1 MGHSSKSL
9 PGVPQLRMRL
19 LTKILSAASLL
30 TGAATGQMA
39 WPAPNADGSVPHSQ
53 AAVNDPRSHG
63 VIGDQLLSLAETIL
77 LTNGDI
83 DENALSAEEVAQ
95 LSGFGGDIAWAEIN
109 ASVVPVVTLE
119 RPLPTIRD
127 TPHGFTITGA
137 GGTPTIDLR
146 DSRGLIVE
154 SDFFDSTNV
163 RYLGGAYGI
172 QLSQRDTLFG
182 SLFDRV
188 VFEGQE
194 IAGIQ
199 VVNTSPGH
207 GTRVQVVQCR
217 FVDVPT
223 GIAFYDVGAGRVG
236 RLEVFGDT
244 RFTGCGTGI
253 DVLTGSAGSLTLL
266 FSDLT
271 IVGGTTG
278 IRVAT
283 PGPSAR
289 PVTVTGRYLDLDAAS
304 NAFWLEADPSA
315 RALMLVQASA
325 FRSSASAFRAGPLG
339 AHVDLT
345 FQDSRTAGDVLL
357 ATGATGRIQATN
369 AYSARGTW
377 TLGSSGAAGSV
388 SVADSLLRDTD
399 VVTSGPQSITL
410 ANSCVEGGSVTGTAA
425 APLQIDDSFR
435 GANTALGQHVTENR
449 PLAAAQ
455 LGSFDAIPTLPA
467 LGTVLSLRA
476 DLPSGIDGFVLFA
489 RPNDSGAPPFS
500 QPRIYCDL
508 GTAVVLPTPLS
519 GQAQLPIPIPAI
531 PQLVGVELFFH
542 LLAAPRPGTTA
553 PPLAL
558 PPGRRV
564 RIR

>member
-1 MGHSSKSL
+1 MRSLALILTSSAL
-9 PGVPQLRMRL
+9 FAGPVL
-19 LTKILSAASLL
+19 
-30 TGAATGQMA
+30 GQMA
-39 WPAPNADGSVPHSQ
+39 WPLPDAHGAIPHSQ

-63 VIGDQLLSLAETIL
+63 VIGDQLLSLAEAIL
-77 LTNGDI
+77 LTNGEI

-146 DSRGLIVE
+146 DSRGLVVE

-182 SLFDRV
+182 TLLDRV

-194 IAGIQ
+194 IAGLQ
-199 VVNTSPGH
+199 VINTSPGH
-207 GTRVQVVQCR
+207 GTRVQVVHCR

-223 GIAFYDVGAGRVG
+223 GIAFYDVGSARTG

-266 FSDLT
+266 FSGLSMA
-271 IVGGTTG
+271 GGATG
-278 IRVAT
+278 IRIAT

-289 PVTVTGRYLDLDAAS
+289 PVTITGRYLDLTAS
-304 NAFWLEADPSA
+304 ARAFWLDADASA
-315 RALMLVQASA
+315 RALMLVQSSA
-325 FRSSASAFRAGPLG
+325 FQSPGSAFRAGPLG
-339 AHVDLT
+339 ANVDLT
-345 FQDSRTAGDVLL
+345 FQDSRTDGDVFL
-357 ATGATGRIQATN
+357 ATGSTGRIQAMN
-369 AYSARGTW
+369 AFSAGGSW
-377 TLGSSGAAGSV
+377 TLGSDNPTGVVQV
-388 SVADSLLRDTD
+388 SDSLLRDSAVGTAGNA
-399 VVTSGPQSITL
+399 TIRL
-410 ANSCVEGGSVTGTAA
+410 ADSCLEGGSVAGRATALVA
-425 APLQIDDSFR
+425 IDDSHR
-435 GANTALGQHVTENR
+435 AATTTVGAHVTENR

-455 LGSFDAIPTLPA
+455 LGSFDATPTRPL
-467 LGTVLSLRA
+467 LGTLLQLRA
-476 DLPSGIDGFVLFA
+476 DLPAGIDGFVLFG

-508 GTAVVLPTPLS
+508 GSAVVLPTPLS
-519 GQAQLPIPIPAI
+519 GQAQLPVPIPAA

-542 LLAAPRPGTTA
+542 LLAAPQPGTTA
-553 PPLAL
+553 PPLTL
-558 PPGRRV
+558 PPGRRI
-564 RIR
+564 RIG

>member
-1 MGHSSKSL
+1 
-9 PGVPQLRMRL
+9 MRL
-19 LTKILSAASLL
+19 LAQILTSTALL
-30 TGAATGQMA
+30 AGPAFGQMA
-39 WPAPNADGSVPHSQ
+39 WPLLAEHGQIPHSQ
-53 AAVNDPRSHG
+53 AAVNDARSHG

-119 RPLPTIRD
+119 RPLPSVRD

-146 DSRGLIVE
+146 DSRGLVVE

-207 GTRVQVVQCR
+207 GTRVQVVACR

-236 RLEVFGDT
+236 RFEVFGNT
-244 RFTGCGTGI
+244 RFTGCETGI
-253 DVLTGSAGSLTLL
+253 DVLTGSSGSMTLL
-266 FSDLT
+266 FDGVS
-271 IVGGTTG
+271 ISGATTG

-289 PVTVTGRYLDLDAAS
+289 PTTLTARYLDLRAS
-304 NAFWLEADPSA
+304 ADAFWFEADPSA

-325 FRSSASAFRAGPLG
+325 FQSASNAFRVGPLG

-345 FQDSRTAGDVLL
+345 FQDSRVEGDAIL
-357 ATGATGRIQATN
+357 ATGAAGRIQTTN

-377 TLGSSGAAGSV
+377 SVGSSGSGAVVVAESLLRDSDVTTVGTSSVTIADSCIEAGSV
-388 SVADSLLRDTD
+388 SGT
-399 VVTSGPQSITL
+399 PQ
-410 ANSCVEGGSVTGTAA
+410 
-425 APLQIDDSFR
+425 APLLIDDSHR
-435 GANTALGQHVTENR
+435 APTSTVGPHVTENR
-449 PLAAAQ
+449 PLASPQ
-455 LGSFDAIPTLPA
+455 LGSFDATPSNPA
-467 LGTVLSLRA
+467 LGTVLWLRT
-476 DLPSGIDGFVLFA
+476 DLPGGVDGFVLFG
-489 RPNDSGAPPFS
+489 RPSDYGAPPFS

-508 GTAVVLPTPLS
+508 GSAVMLPTPLS
-519 GQAQLPIPIPAI
+519 GQTQLPVPIPAA

-542 LLAAPRPGTTA
+542 LLTTPQPGTTA

-564 RIR
+564 RIG